1 MREQT
6 QIAARK
12 KVIRMQA
19 IVEKFSPT
27 VAQWR
32 EHGKLAEELAWLVP
46 TLLDELSTLRAE
58 QTRLRE
64 ALKLADEG
72 IQRGQACRNE
82 GEFTRWMREVQ
93 AYRPKA
99 VDVAALSSTPTPE
112 TTP

>member
-6 QIAARK
+6 PKEYWERTGDSFTEIAVLKR
-12 KVIRMQA
+12 
-19 IVEKFSPT
+19 T
-27 VAQWR
+27 VA
-32 EHGKLAEELAWLVP
+32 
-46 TLLDELSTLRAE
+46 TLRAE

-112 TTP
+112 HSK